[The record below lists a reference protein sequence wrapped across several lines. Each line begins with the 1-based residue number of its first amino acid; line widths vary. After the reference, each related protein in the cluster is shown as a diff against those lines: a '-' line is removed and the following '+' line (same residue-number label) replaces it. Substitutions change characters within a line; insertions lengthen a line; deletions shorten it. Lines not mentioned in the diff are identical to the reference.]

1 MNQRKTMME
10 IVAEKL
16 KREMERVTE
25 NIMDP
30 GAPATEK
37 RKITMVLEFLP
48 NENRD
53 TVRVAIS
60 AKATLPAPY
69 KENTILEVRRNDDG
83 IIALMDCV
91 AEQITMA

>member
-1 MNQRKTMME
+1 MNQRKTTME

-30 GAPATEK
+30 DAPATEK
-37 RKITMVLEFLP
+37 RKITMVLEFMP

-69 KENTILEVRRNDDG
+69 KENTILEVRKNADG
-83 IIALMDCV
+83 LMALMDCV
-91 AEQITMA
+91 AEQITME